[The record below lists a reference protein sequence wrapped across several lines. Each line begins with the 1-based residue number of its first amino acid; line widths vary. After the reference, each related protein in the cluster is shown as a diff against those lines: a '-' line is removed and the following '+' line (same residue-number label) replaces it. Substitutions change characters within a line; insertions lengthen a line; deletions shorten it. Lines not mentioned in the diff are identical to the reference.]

1 MLFESI
7 LFLVPS
13 LQERNY
19 NQRIDDQSEFSGN
32 HVVSQPAPHL
42 VATRIFHPPRLPN
55 QQILRLARPIVP
67 NRIMPMNYRIKPN
80 KLRLPY
86 IRRETIPFLNQNLKQ
101 NFPFT
106 NLRYVG

>member
-13 LQERNY
+13 LQERHY
-19 NQRIDDQSEFSGN
+19 NQRIDENSEFSGN
-32 HVVSQPAPHL
+32 HIGSQPAPHML
-42 VATRIFHPPRLPN
+42 ATRIFHPPRLPN
-55 QQILRLARPIVP
+55 QQILQLARPIVP
-67 NRIMPMNYRIKPN
+67 NRIMSINYRIKPN

-86 IRRETIPFLNQNLKQ
+86 IRRKTIPFVNQNLKP
-101 NFPFT
+101 NFANL

>member
-7 LFLVPS
+7 LYLVPS

-19 NQRIDDQSEFSGN
+19 NQRIDEHVEISGN
-32 HVVSQPAPHL
+32 HIGSQPAPHL
-42 VATRIFHPPRLPN
+42 LTTRVFHPPRVPN
-55 QQILRLARPIVP
+55 PQILRLPSPIIP
-67 NRIMPMNYRIKPN
+67 HRIMPINYRIKPN

-86 IRRETIPFLNQNLKQ
+86 IRRKTILFVNQNLKS
-101 NFPFT
+101 NFPYS

>member
-19 NQRIDDQSEFSGN
+19 NQRIDEQGEFSGN
-32 HVVSQPAPHL
+32 HIGSQPAPHL
-42 VATRIFHPPRLPN
+42 LATRLFHPPRLPN

-67 NRIMPMNYRIKPN
+67 HRILPINYRIKPN

-86 IRRETIPFLNQNLKQ
+86 IRRKTIPFVNQNLKS
-101 NFPFT
+101 NFPYS